1 MSGKALF
8 LGAMVRRFLFPRYED
23 EFPAFRAEVERLS
36 VLGLRVIAAVC
47 LGAPL
52 VSVLLTV
59 LLLPSAPELSMIVPD
74 LSETAIGAL
83 ILYLS
88 FQKWISPYAR
98 GFGVFI
104 GALIASIQT
113 AGILM
118 AVDILETVFQAR
130 PQHILPTIVSGVLSV
145 AIVALPLKPAHTFG
159 LGTVILSVF
168 TLGAWFARE
177 GAGLTGSFPLPVM
190 EALILV
196 SMFTFL
202 TAVLHRQRAEAFL
215 ARRRAEESFQELSE
229 AQASLL
235 LEKNAAS
242 QSRFAAALSHELN
255 TPLGSLASA
264 FKTLV
269 KLLEGFDERLE
280 DDPRRKQVLDDAV
293 SSSQTSFDRLNE
305 ISGRMRYL
313 TNLDKAEL
321 QQVDLNEL
329 CEHVIE
335 FLAPELD
342 GKSVQL
348 ETLPVPELSCR
359 PQQISAVLSN
369 LLRNAAAAI
378 DENGSIEV
386 SSACAD
392 DEVVIQIQDDGRGI
406 APEELSTLFEPAF
419 RVDRGRVATSNWSL
433 FVSRSIM
440 TEHGGRLDLE
450 SEPGA
455 GTTATLR
462 LPL

>member
-1 MSGKALF
+1 
-8 LGAMVRRFLFPRYED
+8 MVRRFLFPRYED

-47 LGAPL
+47 LGGPL

-59 LLLPSAPELSMIVPD
+59 LVRPSAPELFMVVLD
-74 LSETAIGAL
+74 LSEAAIGAL

-88 FQKWISPYAR
+88 FQKWIGPYAR
-98 GFGVFI
+98 GLGVFI
-104 GALIASIQT
+104 AALVASIHT
-113 AGILM
+113 AGVLL
-118 AVDILETVFQAR
+118 AVDFLETVFQAR
-130 PQHILPTIVSGVLSV
+130 PEQYFHRIVSGVLSV
-145 AIVALPLKPAHTFG
+145 SIVALPLKPAHTFG
-159 LGTVILSVF
+159 LGTAILSVF
-168 TLGAWFARE
+168 TLGAWLARD
-177 GAGLTGSFPLPVM
+177 GAGLTGSFPFPVM
-190 EALILV
+190 EALMLV
-196 SMFTFL
+196 PMFTFL
-202 TAVLHRQRAEAFL
+202 TAVLYRQRAEAFL

-264 FKTLV
+264 FATLV

-293 SSSQTSFDRLNE
+293 RSSQTSFDRLNE

-335 FLAPELD
+335 FLASELD

-392 DEVVIQIQDDGRGI
+392 DEVVIQIRDDGRGI
-406 APEELSTLFEPAF
+406 PPEELESLFEPAF
-419 RVDRGRVATSNWSL
+419 RVDKGRVATTNWSL

-455 GTTATLR
+455 GTTATMR

>member
-1 MSGKALF
+1 MPGKALF
-8 LGAMVRRFLFPRYED
+8 LGAMVRRFIFPRYED

-36 VLGLRVIAAVC
+36 VLGLRIIAVVG
-47 LGAPL
+47 LGVSL
-52 VSVLLTV
+52 VAALLTV
-59 LLLPSAPELSMIVPD
+59 FVLPFFSELSMVVEN
-74 LSETAIGAL
+74 LSETAIYAL

-88 FQKWISPYAR
+88 FQKWIGPYAR

-104 GALIASIQT
+104 GALVASIQI
-113 AGILM
+113 AGILLAM
-118 AVDILETVFQAR
+118 DFLEIGQAR
-130 PQHILPTIVSGVLSV
+130 PEQYLPSIVSVVLSV
-145 AIVALPLKPAHTFG
+145 GIVALPLKPAHTFG
-159 LGTVILSVF
+159 LGTAILSVF
-168 TLGAWFARE
+168 ALGTWFAQE
-177 GAGLTGSFPLPVM
+177 AAGLTGSFTFPVG
-190 EALILV
+190 EAFILIP
-196 SMFTFL
+196 MFTFL
-202 TAVLHRQRAEAFL
+202 TAVLYRQRAEAFL

-242 QSRFAAALSHELN
+242 QSRFAAALSHDLN

-264 FKTLV
+264 FGTLV

-280 DDPRRKQVLDDAV
+280 DVPRRKQVLDDAV
-293 SSSQTSFDRLNE
+293 SSSRTSFDRLNE

-335 FLAPELD
+335 FLASELD

-369 LLRNAAAAI
+369 LLRNAAAAL

-392 DEVVIQIQDDGRGI
+392 DEVVIQIRDDGRGI
-406 APEELSTLFEPAF
+406 PPEELESLFEPAF
-419 RVDRGRVATSNWSL
+419 RVDKGRVATTNWSL

-455 GTTATLR
+455 GTTATMR